1 MTDAWALEGTTMGRW
16 IHLVGG
22 PRLLPVVRA
31 VAWPALRA
39 LDALIFI
46 GGPLALLLAAGGAGE
61 LAGPARIGF
70 GIAAAAVAALGIWT
84 HRIEPFRLEVT
95 RRTLACR
102 GLRRKLRV
110 VWLTDLQTDAPGPYE
125 RRALRLAMA
134 ARPDLL
140 LLGGD
145 YLHTDTR
152 AEWMALMPALRRM
165 LVAELRAPRLG
176 AFAIGGNTDRPG
188 WPRLFRGTAVRPVDG
203 VRSFD
208 LGGLRLTLL
217 PFRDSLTRSPR
228 LPLSR
233 RFHLVAGHCP
243 NYALG
248 STRGDLLLA
257 GHTHGGQVR
266 LPLIGPLVTMSRV
279 PRGWAAG
286 LTELGGGRRLLVSRG
301 VGMDRRGA
309 PRVRLLCRPEI
320 AVLDLVPVR

>member
-1 MTDAWALEGTTMGRW
+1 MIRTMTDAWALEGTTIGRW
-16 IHLVGG
+16 INVVGG

-31 VAWPALRA
+31 VAWPALRM
-39 LDALIFI
+39 LDVLIFI
-46 GGPLALLLAAGGAGE
+46 GGPAVLLVMAGDT
-61 LAGPARIGF
+61 ARIGP
-70 GIAAAAVAALGIWT
+70 ALAAVALAGLGLWT
-84 HRIEPFRLEVT
+84 HRVEPFRLEVT
-95 RRTLACR
+95 RRALPCR

-125 RRALRLAMA
+125 RRALRLAA
-134 ARPDLL
+134 AQRPDLL

-152 AEWMALMPALRRM
+152 AEWMALMPALRRI
-165 LVAELRAPRLG
+165 LAAEVRVPKLG

-188 WPRLFRGTAVRPVDG
+188 WPRLFRGTGIRPVDG

-208 LGGLRLTLL
+208 LGPLRLTLL
-217 PFRDSLTRSPR
+217 PFRESLAGAARIPA
-228 LPLSR
+228 SR

-243 NYALG
+243 NFALG

-266 LPLIGPLVTMSRV
+266 LPIIGPLVTMSRV

-286 LTELGGGRRLLVSRG
+286 LTELGAGRRLVVSRG

-309 PRVRLLCRPEI
+309 PRVRLFCRPEVV
-320 AVLDLVPVR
+320 VLDLVPSRS